1 MGGIPWRFSGQEFS
15 ASIARGAGSILD
27 WGTKVLQAVQG
38 GQKKKKKVNTF
49 GVTENTTFARTN
61 SGFKIIYL
69 RISFNIP
76 ADHEK

>member
-1 MGGIPWRFSGQEFS
+1 MMVGILGFYAMAQAQSLVRELRFP
-15 ASIARGAGSILD
+15 
-27 WGTKVLQAVQG
+27 GTEIPQAVQG
-38 GQKKKKKVNTF
+38 GQKKKVNTF

-69 RISFNIP
+69 IISFNIP